1 MDVRSAN
8 KADLDAIRT
17 VHSQA
22 FPTAAEADLVE
33 RLHADGDAA
42 VSMVADD
49 GGIVGHM
56 LLSRMRVDADGRRIR
71 ALALAPVAVLP
82 ERQGQGIGSA
92 LVEASLAAAREQGAQ
107 IVFLLGEPE
116 YYSRFGFDAA
126 TAAPFSSPYAGPYFQ
141 ALLLDGLSLPASGTA
156 EHAPAFAELG

>member
-1 MDVRSAN
+1 MDVRSATD
-8 KADLDAIRT
+8 ADLGAIRT

-156 EHAPAFAELG
+156 EYAPAFAELG